1 MESTLFTELTLTE
14 QENLSGGQRRRNLPV
29 IQVLGNVS
37 AISQQA
43 NATAISTE
51 PNSIVKA
58 SASNFAI
65 VFQQNQGFILQ
76 QN

>member
-14 QENLSGGQRRRNLPV
+14 QENLSGGQRQRNFPI

-43 NATAISTE
+43 NAIAIATE
-51 PNSIVKA
+51 PNSTA
-58 SASNFAI
+58 RATASNSAF
-65 VFQQNQGFILQ
+65 VFQQNQGFIL
-76 QN
+76 